1 MNMMKRKRNPLG
13 MSDRAFDILLTVMTS
28 VFLVIVLYPLIYV
41 VSSSFSSGNA
51 VADGRVILWPV
62 EFSVKGYELVFNNK
76 KVWRGP
82 ANTLFYVAGT
92 TTVNLVSTTLV
103 AYVLSRKT
111 YQGRRFFNLVYLI
124 TMWFNGGMI
133 PTYILYSKLHMV
145 NSRWGYLFLTS
156 VAISNMILL
165 RTYFRTSIPEELL
178 EAAQMDGITDF
189 GYFRKIAI
197 PLSKPVLAV
206 VTLYEIV
213 EEWNSYF
220 MPMIYLRS
228 RELQPL
234 QLVLRRILENTKME
248 ASMLMNT
255 ALLNDMSQMGEVMK
269 YALIVVST
277 APMLILFPFV
287 QKFFTKGVMI
297 GSLKG

>member
-1 MNMMKRKRNPLG
+1 
-13 MSDRAFDILLTVMTS
+13 
-28 VFLVIVLYPLIYV
+28 
-41 VSSSFSSGNA
+41 
-51 VADGRVILWPV
+51 
-62 EFSVKGYELVFNNK
+62 
-76 KVWRGP
+76 
-82 ANTLFYVAGT
+82 
-92 TTVNLVSTTLV
+92 
-103 AYVLSRKT
+103 
-111 YQGRRFFNLVYLI
+111 
-124 TMWFNGGMI
+124 
-133 PTYILYSKLHMV
+133 
-145 NSRWGYLFLTS
+145 
-156 VAISNMILL
+156 
-165 RTYFRTSIPEELL
+165 
-178 EAAQMDGITDF
+178 MDGITDF
-189 GYFRKIAI
+189 GYFIKIAI

-220 MPMIYLRS
+220 LPMIYLRS